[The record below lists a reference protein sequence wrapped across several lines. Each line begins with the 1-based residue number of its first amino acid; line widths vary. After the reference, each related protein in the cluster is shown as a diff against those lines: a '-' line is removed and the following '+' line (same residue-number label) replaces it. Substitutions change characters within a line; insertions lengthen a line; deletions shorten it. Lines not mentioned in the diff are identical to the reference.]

1 MRHVPPLE
9 RDEGCW
15 RMAEGGGGWRRGGQL
30 TSLVRYVL
38 NCSVALWK
46 LVSASDG
53 EIGIDERLWR
63 GIDVP
68 LER

>member
-1 MRHVPPLE
+1 
-9 RDEGCW
+9 
-15 RMAEGGGGWRRGGQL
+15 MAEGGGGWRRGGQL